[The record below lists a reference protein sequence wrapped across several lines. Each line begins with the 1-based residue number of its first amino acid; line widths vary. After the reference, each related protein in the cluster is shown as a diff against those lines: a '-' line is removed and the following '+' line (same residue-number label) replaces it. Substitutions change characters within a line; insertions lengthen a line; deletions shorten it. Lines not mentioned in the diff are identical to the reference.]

1 MAQELD
7 FLQEALVFVA
17 QAVVV
22 APAEL
27 EVVAGEPELLVGVLA
42 VLGEGFE
49 GFDVVGCF
57 GSLGQFLGEDG
68 WVRGWDGMGK
78 KGGGEGV
85 PLVRISHLLD
95 LDPWFE
101 GICERRFSKRSFI
114 SLRRLR
120 SAIL

>member
-49 GFDVVGCF
+49 GFDVVG
-57 GSLGQFLGEDG
+57 GFLGPGELVFG
-68 WVRGWDGMGK
+68 RG
-78 KGGGEGV
+78 
-85 PLVRISHLLD
+85 
-95 LDPWFE
+95 
-101 GICERRFSKRSFI
+101 
-114 SLRRLR
+114 
-120 SAIL
+120 